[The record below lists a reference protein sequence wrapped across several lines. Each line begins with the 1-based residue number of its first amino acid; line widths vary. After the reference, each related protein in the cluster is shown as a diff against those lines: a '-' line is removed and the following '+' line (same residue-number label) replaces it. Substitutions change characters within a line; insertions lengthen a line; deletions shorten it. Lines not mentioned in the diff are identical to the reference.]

1 MEFIEAFLLGL
12 LQGITEFLPVSS
24 SGHLALGSALLQSDL
39 APGITFEIVVHFGS
53 FCSIVVYFH
62 KRIGIILSDLLK
74 TFSPDGIRSRR
85 YATDASTKLSAII
98 LLSMIPAGVVYFA
111 FKDSIEAIFFNPFL
125 VSCMLL
131 VTGSLLFSTRFVVNP
146 QKDVSVGRGLMMGVA
161 QAFALIPGISRSG
174 STISVGLFMGI
185 NRDDV
190 ANFSF
195 LMVLPV
201 LGGAMLYDLTRIVGS
216 GIDSVTA
223 ISLIIGFF
231 TSFISGYFA
240 LKYLI
245 ILLKKDKIHYFA
257 YYCWTVGIFGI
268 FYFFSEL

>member
-24 SGHLALGSALLQSDL
+24 SGHLALASALLGAEL

-62 KRIGIILSDLLK
+62 KRIGNIFADLFK
-74 TFSPDGIRSRR
+74 SFSPSGLRSRR
-85 YATDASTKLSAII
+85 FVTDANTQLSYII
-98 LLSMIPAGVVYFA
+98 LLSMIPAGVAYFT

-131 VTGSLLFSTRFVVNP
+131 VTGTLLFSTKFVKDPKKEVNT
-146 QKDVSVGRGLMMGVA
+146 GRGFMMGVA

-174 STISVGLFMGI
+174 TTISAGLQMGI
-185 NRDDV
+185 NRDSV

-201 LGGAMLYDLTRIVGS
+201 LGGAMLYDLTRIAGT
-216 GIDSVTA
+216 IDAQTA
-223 ISLIIGFF
+223 MVLVIGFF

-245 ILLKKDKIHYFA
+245 ILLKREKLHYFA
-257 YYCWTVGIFGI
+257 FYCWAVGIFGI
-268 FYFFSEL
+268 FYFF